1 MDSAFHVSGVDVI
14 KTRMFAWYQSPQ
26 LQRKSKHFFIFFS
39 LETKNECKR
48 VFTCDTTTTEQ
59 N

>member
-14 KTRMFAWYQSPQ
+14 KTRMFAWYQSLQ
-26 LQRKSKHFFIFFS
+26 LQKKKHFFIFFS
-39 LETKNECKR
+39 LETKNECKQ
-48 VFTCDTTTTEQ
+48 VFTCDATTTEQ